1 VSVRTTVLVVDDQ
14 ALVRET
20 LALWLRTAPDLEI
33 VGCAAHADEA
43 VTLAT
48 EKQPRVV
55 LMDVDM
61 PGRQAFEAARVLRA
75 RCPDARIL
83 FVSGHTQD
91 RYIEQALAV
100 GAAGYVA
107 KSEPAATLLGAI
119 RTVATSGAY
128 FSPVVRA
135 RLVFA
140 PDGVQLAEQARTRA
154 TMLTERE
161 TEVLRHLARGLS
173 KKEIAEVTHLSE
185 RTVNRHCANMMA
197 KLDIHDRVALTR
209 FAIREGLVEA

>member
-61 PGRQAFEAARVLRA
+61 PGRQAFEAARVLRV

-119 RTVATSGAY
+119 RTVAASGAY

>member
-61 PGRQAFEAARVLRA
+61 PGRQAFEAARVLRV

>member
-1 VSVRTTVLVVDDQ
+1 MSVRTTVLVVDDQ

>member
-1 VSVRTTVLVVDDQ
+1 MSARTTVLVVDDQ

-43 VTLAT
+43 VSLAT
-48 EKQPRVV
+48 EWRPRVV

-75 RCPDARIL
+75 RCPETRIL

-119 RTVATSGAY
+119 RTVAASGVY
-128 FSPVVRA
+128 FSPAVRA

-140 PDGVQLAEQARTRA
+140 PDGVRLAECARTRA

-161 TEVLRHLARGLS
+161 TEVLRYLARGLS

-185 RTVNRHCANMMA
+185 RTVNRHCANVMA

>member
-1 VSVRTTVLVVDDQ
+1 MSVRTTVLVVDDQ

-197 KLDIHDRVALTR
+197 KLDIHDRVELAR
-209 FAIREGLVEA
+209 YAIREGLVEA

>member
-1 VSVRTTVLVVDDQ
+1 MSVRTTVLVVDDQ

-61 PGRQAFEAARVLRA
+61 PGRQAFEAARVLRV

-119 RTVATSGAY
+119 RTVAASGAY

>member
-61 PGRQAFEAARVLRA
+61 PGRQAFEAARVLRV

-173 KKEIAEVTHLSE
+173 KKEIAEGTH
-185 RTVNRHCANMMA
+185 RPARPAKRHAANRMA
-197 KLDIHDRVALTR
+197 SRHIHDRVALTR